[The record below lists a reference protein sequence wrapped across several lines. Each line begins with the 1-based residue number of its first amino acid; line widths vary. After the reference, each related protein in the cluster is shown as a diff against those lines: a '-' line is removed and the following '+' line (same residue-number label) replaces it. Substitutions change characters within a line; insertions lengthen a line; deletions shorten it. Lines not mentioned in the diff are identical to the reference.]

1 MVLYLKQEFT
11 SPKYK
16 LNFGTYMG
24 LGVIEEKNL
33 NDIITY
39 ALDYPKMVL
48 AEVKSLAITSNLE
61 DFAYGIYVGYVC
73 GVFFDGFLQRNKR
86 YLDIEESSD
95 FHNTIIKRTPEMRL
109 RIKAHLHLK

>member
-1 MVLYLKQEFT
+1 ME
-11 SPKYK
+11 
-16 LNFGTYMG
+16 

-48 AEVKSLAITSNLE
+48 AEAKSLSITSNLE
-61 DFAYGIYVGYVC
+61 DFAYGIYIGYIC

-86 YLDIEESSD
+86 YLDIEESSE
-95 FHNTIIKRTPEMRL
+95 FHDIILRRTPEIRL
-109 RIKAHLHLK
+109 KIRAHLHLK